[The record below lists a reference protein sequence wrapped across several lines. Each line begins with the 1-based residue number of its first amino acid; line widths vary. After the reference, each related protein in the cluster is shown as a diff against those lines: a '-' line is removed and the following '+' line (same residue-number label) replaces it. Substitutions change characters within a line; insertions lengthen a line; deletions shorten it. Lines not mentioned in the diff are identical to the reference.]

1 MFRSLRCSP
10 VVFSILLTL
19 APAAAHAQSPFEAG
33 EWVVSPAFGL
43 AFDPD
48 ADVSPALVGAV
59 GYPLNPSFIIEAELG
74 HLFDLAPGDPDVDS
88 SLTTFHAAALY
99 FFETDYVAAPY
110 VAGGVGIAA
119 FSHDVTNPPD
129 SISRTEVGV
138 NLGGGITYPIRDR
151 VLVRGDFRY
160 FGHIDDV
167 PTAWRILGSVTLALP
182 R

>member
-1 MFRSLRCSP
+1 MSRSRRCNP
-10 VVFSILLTL
+10 IVVSILLIL
-19 APAAAHAQSPFEAG
+19 APATALAQSPFEAG

-59 GYPLNPSFIIEAELG
+59 GYPVNPSFIIEAELG

-167 PTAWRILGSVTLALP
+167 PTAWRLIASVTFALP

>member
-1 MFRSLRCSP
+1 MCRSRRCRP
-10 VVFSILLTL
+10 LVFSILLTL
-19 APAAAHAQSPFEAG
+19 APVTALAQSPFEAG
-33 EWVVSPAFGL
+33 EWIVSPAIGF
-43 AFDPD
+43 AFDGD

-59 GYPLNPSFIIEAELG
+59 GYPITPSFIVEAEVG

-88 SLTTFHAAALY
+88 SLTTFHAAAVY

-110 VAGGVGIAA
+110 VAGGVGIGH

-138 NLGGGITYPIRDR
+138 NLGGGITYPIRER
-151 VLVRGDFRY
+151 MLVRGDFRY

-167 PTAWRILGSVTLALP
+167 PTAWRLLAGVTFAL
-182 R
+182 RR